1 MLYNDH
7 FWLRRLSVHS
17 SNLLGS
23 HPLPNEDEDYILEVH
38 PVDGEG
44 KDAGV
49 IYSEMQVIGYT
60 FKKSISYIV
69 YCRVYFHSTVIEENL
84 YPSSG
89 YLLETGGK
97 LKNLRTSTSNSKIKH
112 YHEHFYRPDNLVL
125 IITGNIKSQDI
136 FDALHKIED
145 KIVEKRKNKTE
156 SLFSR
161 PWKTYLPSLDLKEDL
176 IKEIPFDSDYK
187 NEGSATL

>member
-1 MLYNDH
+1 MLMA
-7 FWLRRLSVHS
+7 RERT
-17 SNLLGS
+17 
-23 HPLPNEDEDYILEVH
+23 LESFTVKCRY
-38 PVDGEG
+38 
-44 KDAGV
+44 KDIPSKINI
-49 IYSEMQVIGYT
+49 IYRVMQGY
-60 FKKSISYIV
+60 SY
-69 YCRVYFHSTVIEENL
+69 STVIEENL

-136 FDALHKIED
+136 FYALHKIED
-145 KIVEKRKNKTE
+145 KIVETRKNKTE

-176 IKEIPFDSDYK
+176 IKEIPYDSDYK